1 MCCLDEQVVMEGC
14 CSLTAAAS
22 NPEMVDMLPH
32 VRGQGVMDLE
42 FESDG
47 GCAVLVPLPHY
58 SSCLHPFCSLT
69 IFPFYFSPSLPRSL
83 SSCLEPVSTP
93 PAHRHEVTYVTTHK
107 GPSLAAIFSR
117 DGRSEFQKFLK
128 LQVSVLVHFS
138 LLRSTCCYSLC

>member
-1 MCCLDEQVVMEGC
+1 MEGC
-14 CSLTAAAS
+14 SSLTAAAS

-58 SSCLHPFCSLT
+58 VLAFLSVLLQSS
-69 IFPFYFSPSLPRSL
+69 IFPPSLHPSLPPPSL
-83 SSCLEPVSTP
+83 SLCLEPVSTP

-107 GPSLAAIFSR
+107 GPSLAAVFSR
-117 DGRSEFQKFLK
+117 DGTSEFQRFLN

-138 LLRSTCCYSLC
+138 LLRSTCCYHLC